1 MTFVV
6 ALIYAGT
13 VLLCLG
19 TTAWIV
25 RAWTQNAIGT
35 KPRATCINYI
45 AVAAALL
52 VSAGIGIAEIISGR
66 GRIRHLSILDGCSG
80 PFFH

>member
-1 MTFVV
+1 MSFVV

-25 RAWTQNAIGT
+25 RAWTQRRNWHKT
-35 KPRATCINYI
+35 PSDLHYI
-45 AVAAALL
+45 AVGAALL
-52 VSAGIGIAEIISGR
+52 VSAGIGIVEIISGR
-66 GRIRHLSILDGCSG
+66 GRIRHLSILDGCSN
-80 PFFH
+80 PFLH

>member
-25 RAWTQNAIGT
+25 RAWTQRRNWHKT
-35 KPRATCINYI
+35 PSDLHYI
-45 AVAAALL
+45 AVGAALL
-52 VSAGIGIAEIISGR
+52 VSAGFVEIISGR
-66 GRIRHLSILDGCSG
+66 GRIRHLSILDGCSN
-80 PFFH
+80 PFLH